1 MNLNDIIQAI
11 STVGFPIVACVFF
24 LWQNKVQA
32 DRAAAQIDKMNEAL
46 QQNTLALQELTFY
59 IKNEDKGVDE

>member
-32 DRAAAQIDKMNEAL
+32 DRSAAQIDKMNEAL
-46 QQNTLALQELTFY
+46 QQNTLALQELTIY
-59 IKNEDKGVDE
+59 IKEDKGVDE

>member
-11 STVGFPIVACVFF
+11 STVGFPIIACLFF

-32 DRAAAQIDKMNEAL
+32 DRSAAQIDKMNEAL
-46 QQNTLALQELTFY
+46 QQNTLALQELTIY
-59 IKNEDKGVDE
+59 IKEDKGVDE

>member
-32 DRAAAQIDKMNEAL
+32 DRSAAQIDKMNEAL
-46 QQNTLALQELTFY
+46 QQNTLALQELTIY
-59 IKNEDKGVDE
+59 IKEDKGVDD